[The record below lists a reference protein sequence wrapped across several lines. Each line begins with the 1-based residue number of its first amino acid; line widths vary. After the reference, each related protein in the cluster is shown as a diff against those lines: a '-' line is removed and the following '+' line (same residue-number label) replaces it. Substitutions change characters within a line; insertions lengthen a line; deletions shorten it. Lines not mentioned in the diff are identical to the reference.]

1 MYSKGRW
8 KMNSEP
14 SAEQDRA
21 HGRYYLEH
29 VRLDAERPQQVQELL
44 DEKDGREWHLVGVAS
59 GSPRGNIMLFW
70 DTRKSSFGRRS
81 Y

>member
-1 MYSKGRW
+1 V
-8 KMNSEP
+8 
-14 SAEQDRA
+14 
-21 HGRYYLEH
+21 EH
-29 VRLDAERPQQVQELL
+29 VELNADRPQQVQELL

-70 DTRKSSFGRRS
+70 DTQKPSFGRRS